1 MLSVMD
7 GFYRPLFAGRGD
19 ISEEAVERYFSG
31 LPPPGDGGGGSGGGG
46 GGGVAAAAESAARL
60 AALGGPIS
68 AAEVREVL
76 RGGRRRSAPGPDG
89 LGWAFYRAFA
99 DRLAGPLAALFERC
113 AEDARAGE
121 DGAHLPASQY
131 QGLLLFFTK
140 PGALDRTLPSSWRPI
155 VLTNVDYR
163 ALARLLADRLA
174 GAVGRAVVPTQTS
187 ALPGRGLVDSL
198 CLLREVFWRA
208 GRGEWAGF
216 LLQLDQSRAFD
227 RVHHA
232 FLWRALAWHGVPR
245 DFVRLVQLLYV
256 RATVVPQVNNA
267 RGAAIPVR
275 SGVRQGCPMSPLL
288 YVLALD
294 VALWALERDGG
305 LRGFD
310 CPLSLRR
317 GGPRPAV
324 RAVKFVAHADNVSLL
339 VRSRGEARRA
349 RAALRAFEAVS
360 GAQVNDQKSW
370 VVALGAAAGGDGG
383 GGLCRWPVSDWW
395 AGQDGEREREAAPRA
410 QSGGGAGAGGG
421 VDLLEELRPPRTVR
435 VLGVRFGLHP
445 DAWTDNWDRCA
456 ARWEARWARWR
467 RRGLSLYQR
476 AIYLRAYLLSQA
488 ALLAA
493 VYPPPEAFLRR
504 VARGWFGFLWGT
516 AFFPLARAVAHL
528 PVREGGLG
536 LPALELSLWARFLA
550 QNVGGASVLLPP
562 PGSTGASRGGVSG
575 PGASPAGSP
584 GTPAESLPPPPPPPL
599 WAALFLEHWW
609 GSDWGE
615 TRWWRGGA
623 SVFRV
628 SGPDRG
634 CLPTFLAGLP
644 VGAGGTAV
652 GAGRGAPL
660 STGGVCAGGGTR
672 RRRPP
677 AGGHRPPPR
686 RRLPGGEICSVF
698 KRVSHKKNRVRAH
711 PLREETCNSS
721 RDFTWQKEKAEAP
734 EEELNE
740 NESQLCF
747 CNLRNL
753 REGNGPSLVQE
764 STNNLCILAETKL
777 AGVLRAICKYRNSIH
792 KISPKHR
799 LRINQILQAVIRSAS
814 YIDHK
819 LAKVI
824 IKLAA
829 EDMLRT
835 TDLQDLYQDAAGDIL
850 VALWSHFPA
859 EVLTKLLEG
868 FQGRLIP
875 YRSILCVLGK
885 LANKAF
891 TESDS
896 LKTDVWE
903 RKLVEFAE
911 RLLIDVTDKACFE
924 ELNQELRKVDQ
935 KCSYQGPERIFLYQY
950 CGAILRA
957 SDDSQ
962 LIQDQLSTILA
973 MSQRGALEAKGIA
986 AACGLAASRHL
997 DEVFKVLEDF
1007 SKTLSA
1013 TEILVSRASQ
1023 FCQRNTLLLCY
1034 GRVALGIK
1042 EEVLPRVELI
1052 VARLIEYFIINPS
1065 DLNLKK
1071 SFLIAVLMLLEAI
1084 AATGKAKVV
1093 RLHLKSHLVECL
1105 IVLIEREPLHILG
1118 STVRQDAMYIVK
1130 ELSNLKPLLDPEKK
1144 SSLLCASFKSV
1155 FCLAPMEILEGQSC
1169 IDEKTADI
1177 KGFYQQTIG
1186 CFEEMLQAL
1195 LLENPHP
1202 NELKHMMEL
1211 IEPWMISKLNHVR
1224 ERAVETVMKL
1234 LKFVAERFHLDLS
1247 REFSKLAHLTA
1258 VLIGLCNDPVPCISS
1273 FAVQGVSCLYE
1284 LLLRRKGM
1292 KTSKQKKLKWSMK
1305 RSVKLQEQDCPA
1317 FLALGSSWQ
1326 IAMVLWLAPRGVG
1339 YSLWAKFPLGRL
1351 TPSGD
1356 HCGDQLFSAQLTNLL
1371 LSVLDYLRGSSPEVL
1386 KAAEEVLS
1394 AVLQNHA
1401 MKVERVRDVVGG
1413 IYVCLQLRH
1422 ASYWTRKVVLRA
1434 LALMIPYHLEEV
1446 MQCCLSF
1453 SIPLNRQASELWTA
1467 MASSPKMAVQIL
1479 HLLLKNL
1486 QVKDRSG
1493 DGEDS
1498 TATSLA
1504 AMNVIYETFR
1514 IPGYRAALAEMHLQL
1529 FIPLLK
1535 QVLYVMQL
1543 NLPEA
1548 LKTRQEIILRENPTA
1563 LSFQSTS
1570 VEIVKNLFSVTGDW
1584 AVYACIEFQ
1593 QGWGVLS
1600 TPQHFL
1606 QGTRLL
1612 ARAMTECNSA
1622 QIPGVFG
1629 EAALILSSEEDEL
1642 KKMTALALVIEFL
1655 KSPSAIKMMNRFS
1668 LKDHLEEGLAAHNPV
1683 VQDLCV
1689 KGLNSFVFQQG
1700 KVKSLRDQLPTMIN
1714 SIFSGHEEDV
1724 LEGLNDIMTT
1734 LYEMDGQGIGLL
1746 CVDLALN
1753 VRSFFEDER
1762 VDVRATAI
1770 SLFGQLVMRAKE
1782 TDKALLKKE
1791 VVYSLLPLLLH
1802 LKDRESTVAMSCKLT
1817 LLHCGVFLGWAHL
1830 KLMFRSL
1837 AWDDLRSCLMNVWKY
1852 LMRNNHDNI
1861 HIFVSQ
1867 ALGFLHHPQTEIR
1880 NAAARFMGY
1889 TLNYYSSE
1897 LSKNLE
1903 QEDLFYLNKVF
1914 QKMESSSDTSTVHF
1928 AKTYRVVLQKLSV
1941 KRRLAGA
1948 GERDAQASDSN
1959 APGEAQLGPH
1969 PLHIPASKQQIHWPS
1984 LASLARTSTTPPT
1997 HAAFPGGSL
2006 PCSGSTLTSLQ
2017 KSLS

>member
-1 MLSVMD
+1 
-7 GFYRPLFAGRGD
+7 
-19 ISEEAVERYFSG
+19 
-31 LPPPGDGGGGSGGGG
+31 
-46 GGGVAAAAESAARL
+46 
-60 AALGGPIS
+60 
-68 AAEVREVL
+68 
-76 RGGRRRSAPGPDG
+76 
-89 LGWAFYRAFA
+89 
-99 DRLAGPLAALFERC
+99 
-113 AEDARAGE
+113 
-121 DGAHLPASQY
+121 
-131 QGLLLFFTK
+131 
-140 PGALDRTLPSSWRPI
+140 
-155 VLTNVDYR
+155 
-163 ALARLLADRLA
+163 
-174 GAVGRAVVPTQTS
+174 
-187 ALPGRGLVDSL
+187 
-198 CLLREVFWRA
+198 
-208 GRGEWAGF
+208 
-216 LLQLDQSRAFD
+216 
-227 RVHHA
+227 
-232 FLWRALAWHGVPR
+232 
-245 DFVRLVQLLYV
+245 
-256 RATVVPQVNNA
+256 
-267 RGAAIPVR
+267 
-275 SGVRQGCPMSPLL
+275 
-288 YVLALD
+288 
-294 VALWALERDGG
+294 
-305 LRGFD
+305 
-310 CPLSLRR
+310 
-317 GGPRPAV
+317 
-324 RAVKFVAHADNVSLL
+324 
-339 VRSRGEARRA
+339 
-349 RAALRAFEAVS
+349 
-360 GAQVNDQKSW
+360 
-370 VVALGAAAGGDGG
+370 
-383 GGLCRWPVSDWW
+383 
-395 AGQDGEREREAAPRA
+395 
-410 QSGGGAGAGGG
+410 
-421 VDLLEELRPPRTVR
+421 
-435 VLGVRFGLHP
+435 
-445 DAWTDNWDRCA
+445 
-456 ARWEARWARWR
+456 
-467 RRGLSLYQR
+467 
-476 AIYLRAYLLSQA
+476 
-488 ALLAA
+488 
-493 VYPPPEAFLRR
+493 
-504 VARGWFGFLWGT
+504 
-516 AFFPLARAVAHL
+516 
-528 PVREGGLG
+528 
-536 LPALELSLWARFLA
+536 
-550 QNVGGASVLLPP
+550 
-562 PGSTGASRGGVSG
+562 
-575 PGASPAGSP
+575 
-584 GTPAESLPPPPPPPL
+584 
-599 WAALFLEHWW
+599 
-609 GSDWGE
+609 
-615 TRWWRGGA
+615 
-623 SVFRV
+623 
-628 SGPDRG
+628 
-634 CLPTFLAGLP
+634 
-644 VGAGGTAV
+644 
-652 GAGRGAPL
+652 
-660 STGGVCAGGGTR
+660 
-672 RRRPP
+672 
-677 AGGHRPPPR
+677 
-686 RRLPGGEICSVF
+686 
-698 KRVSHKKNRVRAH
+698 
-711 PLREETCNSS
+711 
-721 RDFTWQKEKAEAP
+721 
-734 EEELNE
+734 
-740 NESQLCF
+740 
-747 CNLRNL
+747 
-753 REGNGPSLVQE
+753 
-764 STNNLCILAETKL
+764 
-777 AGVLRAICKYRNSIH
+777 
-792 KISPKHR
+792 
-799 LRINQILQAVIRSAS
+799 
-814 YIDHK
+814 
-819 LAKVI
+819 
-824 IKLAA
+824 
-829 EDMLRT
+829 
-835 TDLQDLYQDAAGDIL
+835 
-850 VALWSHFPA
+850 
-859 EVLTKLLEG
+859 
-868 FQGRLIP
+868 
-875 YRSILCVLGK
+875 
-885 LANKAF
+885 
-891 TESDS
+891 
-896 LKTDVWE
+896 
-903 RKLVEFAE
+903 
-911 RLLIDVTDKACFE
+911 
-924 ELNQELRKVDQ
+924 
-935 KCSYQGPERIFLYQY
+935 
-950 CGAILRA
+950 
-957 SDDSQ
+957 
-962 LIQDQLSTILA
+962 
-973 MSQRGALEAKGIA
+973 
-986 AACGLAASRHL
+986 
-997 DEVFKVLEDF
+997 
-1007 SKTLSA
+1007 
-1013 TEILVSRASQ
+1013 
-1023 FCQRNTLLLCY
+1023 
-1034 GRVALGIK
+1034 
-1042 EEVLPRVELI
+1042 
-1052 VARLIEYFIINPS
+1052 
-1065 DLNLKK
+1065 
-1071 SFLIAVLMLLEAI
+1071 
-1084 AATGKAKVV
+1084 
-1093 RLHLKSHLVECL
+1093 
-1105 IVLIEREPLHILG
+1105 
-1118 STVRQDAMYIVK
+1118 
-1130 ELSNLKPLLDPEKK
+1130 
-1144 SSLLCASFKSV
+1144 
-1155 FCLAPMEILEGQSC
+1155 
-1169 IDEKTADI
+1169 
-1177 KGFYQQTIG
+1177 GFYQQTIG

-1224 ERAVETVMKL
+1224 ERAVETAMKL

-1317 FLALGSSWQ
+1317 FLALDSSWHV
-1326 IAMVLWLAPRGVG
+1326 AM
-1339 YSLWAKFPLGRL
+1339 
-1351 TPSGD
+1351 

-1493 DGEDS
+1493 DSEDS

-1593 QGWGVLS
+1593 QGWRVLS

-1802 LKDRESTVAMSCKLT
+1802 LKDRESTVAMSCKLS

-1914 QKMESSSDTSTVHF
+1914 QKMESSSDSSTVHF

-1948 GERDAQASDSN
+1948 GEKDAQTSDSN
-1959 APGEAQLGPH
+1959 APEKRLRECESRAAS
-1969 PLHIPASKQQIHWPS
+1969 PLY
-1984 LASLARTSTTPPT
+1984 LPPDSPR
-1997 HAAFPGGSL
+1997 PGR
-2006 PCSGSTLTSLQ
+2006 STLEERGILILSTPKQVRRTLAQRGKQHSEPSERERARSAEAPPGIFPSTSAGTGGKQ
-2017 KSLS
+2017 SPRHRGIFLSQVDEQP